1 MARAKFIW
9 MTGTSPMNDANSS
22 ITLLVFAIAALLRV
36 RGEFLAKPRDG
47 FFLLWKPATEPLPL
61 CGDEPIQAP
70 SAGHTSLGHT
80 PAGSGMPIALKVDVP
95 RLPCKEV
102 NP

>member
-1 MARAKFIW
+1 MDDRDLAYERCELFDHAAR
-9 MTGTSPMNDANSS
+9 
-22 ITLLVFAIAALLRV
+22 LCHRRALLGV
-36 RGEFLAKPRDG
+36 RGEFLAKPLDDV
-47 FFLLWKPATEPLPL
+47 FLLWKPATERLPL
-61 CGDEPIQAP
+61 CCDEPIQAP

-80 PAGSGMPIALKVDVP
+80 PSGSGMTIALKVDVP